1 MARVY
6 PFNNGVLMLRNIS
19 APFLNALE
27 DNPWWTLR
35 GCCLENCLPFTGGKI
50 GFCHFHSFQVH
61 EKKRAFLNLL
71 AKKKRPVFEHNSIYI
86 CVYIYIDI
94 ETFAYIGSFKPR
106 VHCTMFNLF
115 SLCQDPSVFS
125 EPLWHVAHN
134 VLFDCVHLQSQTEN
148 VVNSIEVTIYPTT
161 YMQVNQNRKQ
171 PDPNPRAFSA
181 TCSRPLQQK
190 VTIQWTKLR
199 SLREKISAQRIYK
212 LHVSTWL
219 KRRFFPRVSRE
230 YWCRS
235 TI

>member
-1 MARVY
+1 MS
-6 PFNNGVLMLRNIS
+6 L
-19 APFLNALE
+19 
-27 DNPWWTLR
+27 
-35 GCCLENCLPFTGGKI
+35 C
-50 GFCHFHSFQVH
+50 
-61 EKKRAFLNLL
+61 
-71 AKKKRPVFEHNSIYI
+71 IYI
-86 CVYIYIDI
+86 CIYMYIYIDI

-190 VTIQWTKLR
+190 VTIQWTKIEKFEREDFSPENLQTSCFHLAETKILPPSFQGILVQVYYLR
-199 SLREKISAQRIYK
+199 TFVGETAGLSQ
-212 LHVSTWL
+212 
-219 KRRFFPRVSRE
+219 
-230 YWCRS
+230 
-235 TI
+235 